1 MPAIV
6 RQGDINDAG
15 GAAVYP
21 TTRTVK
27 VNGRFLAQPGTLVTP
42 HPCCGA
48 DGCDI
53 HCAAVIVG
61 PGSSSVVIEGKPA
74 ITVGDYDVCGH
85 SRLTGSPDV
94 NVGG

>member
-21 TTRTVK
+21 TTSTVK

-42 HPCCGA
+42 HPCCGS

-53 HCAAVIVG
+53 HCAATIFG

-74 ITVGDYDVCGH
+74 ITVGDWDICGH
-85 SRLTGSPDV
+85 VRFTGSPDV